1 MPDMATVHDEFEFDD
16 KKTLLQD
23 ESLACMTGKGADSRA
38 RKRSDET

>member
-1 MPDMATVHDEFEFDD
+1 MPDMANVLDQFEIND